1 MILNKEELFKEN
13 VSNGGTTM
21 KVSIEVEQYDNGISL
36 KWSNE
41 EAVEDK
47 AVVALDADK
56 ESAIGKM
63 IWSDIE
69 NFMNLAIAN
78 KVKMEINFLV
88 EDSK

>member
-1 MILNKEELFKEN
+1 
-13 VSNGGTTM
+13 M

-41 EAVEDK
+41 EAVGDNE

-63 IWSDIE
+63 IWSDVRFVMD
-69 NFMNLAIAN
+69 NSLAN
-78 KVKMEINFLV
+78 KVRLTV
-88 EDSK
+88 EYEPKEVNDD

>member
-1 MILNKEELFKEN
+1 
-13 VSNGGTTM
+13 M
-21 KVSIEVEQYDNGISL
+21 KATIEIEQYDNGISI
-36 KWSNE
+36 KWKDCKGGLDSQH
-41 EAVEDK
+41 
-47 AVVALDADK
+47 VVALDADK

-69 NFMNLAIAN
+69 HVMNLAIAN

>member
-1 MILNKEELFKEN
+1 
-13 VSNGGTTM
+13 M

-41 EAVEDK
+41 EAVGDNE

-69 NFMNLAIAN
+69 HVMNLAIAN
-78 KVKMEINFLV
+78 KVKMEINILV

>member
-1 MILNKEELFKEN
+1 
-13 VSNGGTTM
+13 M

-41 EAVEDK
+41 EAVGDNE

-69 NFMNLAIAN
+69 NVMNLAIAN